1 MRKAIILI
9 AFSVLAVSSAS
20 AALPWNETFTYPAG
34 NLTNNPG
41 WALHSGVLPTDVQV
55 VVDVDGDSKAVL
67 SSATAPDV
75 NYQFRTQAE
84 ATATDVIY
92 ASFTLKITGTQTATG
107 TYFAHFMNTGTYF
120 AGRVFAALNDAT
132 TYKLGINTTSGTPAF
147 WPTPLTKGVD
157 YEIAVRYDAT
167 TGVSTLW
174 VNPST
179 GGWTSEGLV
188 GPAVTPG
195 TLISGFALRQSAGY
209 GTATID
215 DLSVSASS
223 GIVSTT
229 TSTWGDVKSLFR

>member
-20 AALPWNETFTYPAG
+20 AALPWNETFSYADG

-41 WALHSGVLPTDVQV
+41 WVLHSGVLPTDVQV
-55 VVDVDGDSKAVL
+55 VAGKAVL
-67 SSATAPDV
+67 NSATAPDV
-75 NYQFRTQAE
+75 SYQFRTQAE
-84 ATATDVIY
+84 ATATDVLY
-92 ASFTLKITGTQTATG
+92 ASFTLKVTGTQTATG
-107 TYFAHFMNTGTYF
+107 TYFAHFMNTGTFF

-157 YEIAVRYDAT
+157 YEIAVRYDAA

-174 VNPST
+174 VNPTT

-188 GPAVTPG
+188 GPAVTMG
-195 TLISGFALRQSAGY
+195 TLVSGFALRQSAGY
-209 GTATID
+209 GVATID
-215 DLSVSASS
+215 NLSVSVSS
-223 GIVSTT
+223 GIVATT
-229 TSTWGDVKSLFR
+229 NSSWGDVKSLFR